1 VPFLCTRDVP
11 GRIRHFGGSVPGR
24 CPSFATGKPKFGL
37 PNRFQV
43 KVVYSSPSSLELYAI
58 GQQPFLPCF
67 TCPVLPVRPTPEIC
81 PYGIRVFFDLYG
93 VAETLDRTTLYPDA
107 ANADRVASNKGRSAT
122 TKGSRNRVGAPN
134 LTSSLCQTFRQQAS
148 QVWNRMRAAAALGIS
163 LSEETLTEL
172 TLYNIAV
179 AHQKAGQIEIDIAT
193 KSQEKAHGADW
204 EWWLVRNK
212 KNICYRV
219 QAKRLFP
226 NGRYNSLYKSGSGN
240 PYAQLDTL
248 VSAAKTNSAVPMYC
262 FYNFNH
268 SNFGF
273 GTSHQCLHKYRGPS
287 FWGCTLAAAQDVR
300 TAGANDAATLRHIM
314 QPWHLFACA
323 HHGEDIVDTGTRFV
337 SDRHFLPSDDI
348 SLNKGQTR
356 LLPAYVARLI
366 ETRRS
371 TSSRQKK
378 ADYLDDQFWSEAKEK
393 EDLAGIAVFNDV
405 RD

>member
-1 VPFLCTRDVP
+1 MLS
-11 GRIRHFGGSVPGR
+11 GNQ
-24 CPSFATGKPKFGL
+24 AL
-37 PNRFQV
+37 P
-43 KVVYSSPSSLELYAI
+43 
-58 GQQPFLPCF
+58 PCF
-67 TCPVLPVRPTPEIC
+67 TCPVLPARPTPEIAPPGF
-81 PYGIRVFFDLYG
+81 PYFSDYCGL
-93 VAETLDRTTLYPDA
+93 AEKWDRTTPSPDA
-107 ANADRVASNKGRSAT
+107 TNADRVAPNKGRSAT
-122 TKGSRNRVGAPN
+122 TKGSRHPVGAPN
-134 LTSSLCQTFRQQAS
+134 LPNSLCQTFRQQAS

-172 TLYNIAV
+172 TLYNIAL

-226 NGRYNSLYKSGSGN
+226 NGRYSSLYKSGSGN

-248 VSAAKTNSAVPMYC
+248 VAAAKANNAVPMYC

-268 SNFGF
+268 SNAGF
-273 GTSHQCLHKYRGPS
+273 GTSSQCLHKYRGPS
-287 FWGCTLAAAQDVR
+287 YWGCTLAAAQDVR
-300 TAGANDAATLRHIM
+300 TAGANDAATLRYIM
-314 QPWHLFACA
+314 LPWHHFACA

-337 SDRHFLPSDDI
+337 SDRHLAPSDDI
-348 SLNKGQTR
+348 LLNKGQTR
-356 LLPAYVARLI
+356 PLPAYVARLI

-371 TSSRQKK
+371 IYPRQN
-378 ADYLDDQFWSEAKEK
+378 ADYLDDKYWTETKEK

-405 RD
+405 RE